1 MHGPP
6 ESLVHGCT
14 LPCVLENG
22 LLVSRAEA
30 FFMRQKAPHACTAYT
45 HTASHQLQVLLCVVM
60 DIPLGS
66 NICWSPHI
74 HVQQS
79 ASECGD
85 NPTQGQPRR
94 VSSLCH
100 CAQAL
105 CRSREAQILA
115 IANGFFFPAAALQ
128 QSILWSRCL
137 CADVD
142 CSIDLMV
149 MRGWKR
155 MRH

>member
-1 MHGPP
+1 MRL
-6 ESLVHGCT
+6 ESD
-14 LPCVLENG
+14 

-30 FFMRQKAPHACTAYT
+30 FLMRQEAPHACTAYT

-60 DIPLGS
+60 DIPFGS

-79 ASECGD
+79 ASECGE
-85 NPTQGQPRR
+85 NPTQGQPCR

-105 CRSREAQILA
+105 CRSRESQILA
-115 IANGFFFPAAALQ
+115 IANGFVSPAAALQ
-128 QSILWSRCL
+128 QSILWSVRRC
-137 CADVD
+137 
-142 CSIDLMV
+142 
-149 MRGWKR
+149 
-155 MRH
+155 